1 MPSLLK
7 DVHESGNLLMTQSD
21 PQDTYDVTVRGGRI
35 STDSQTF
42 EADIGIK
49 DGVIVAIE
57 KHLPPGR
64 HDIDASGRWVL
75 PGGIDS
81 HVHIE
86 QLSGMGVMCADDFY
100 SGTVSAAFGG
110 TTTVIPFA
118 AQHRGNR
125 IPDVVADYARLA
137 REKAVIDYGFHLILA
152 DPDEQALTHDLPKA
166 ITEGITSLKV
176 YITYNALKLDDF
188 QLLDVM
194 ALAGSHGALVM
205 IHAENHDMIRWIAQR
220 LLERGLG
227 APKFHAVA
235 HDPLAESEAGY
246 RAISLSRLIDVP
258 VLLVHVAGAETVA
271 LVRDAKRLGT
281 QVFAESCPQYL
292 FLTAEDIDLP
302 GVEGAKFCCS
312 PPPRD
317 ARSQEAVWAGLKDG
331 TLGLYSSD
339 HAPYKFDESGKLP
352 KGQDTTFKDMA
363 NGVPGIELRM
373 PLLFSEGVMKG
384 RLTIHEFVALTA
396 TNHARMYGLA
406 HCKGNIAVGLD
417 ADLALWNPEREV
429 TVTTGMLHDN
439 VGYTPYE
446 GKQLRGWPELVMS
459 RGRVVV
465 QDNILQVER
474 GSGRYIARRS
484 PEVMNPASLPP
495 SSSRLPGL
503 LGLKGKAWPTH

>member
-1 MPSLLK
+1 MATN
-7 DVHESGNLLMTQSD
+7 DF
-21 PQDTYDVTVRGGRI
+21 DVTVRGGRV
-35 STDSQTF
+35 STDCETF
-42 EADIGIK
+42 ELDIGIR
-49 DGVIVAIE
+49 DGVITALQ
-57 KHLPPGR
+57 KNLPPGL
-64 HDIDASGRWVL
+64 HDINASGRWVL

-86 QLSGMGVMCADDFY
+86 QLSGMGMMCADDFY

-110 TTTVIPFA
+110 TTTIIPFA

-125 IPDVVADYARLA
+125 IPDVVADYARRA
-137 REKAVIDYGFHLILA
+137 SEKAVIDYGFHLILA
-152 DPDEQALTHDLPKA
+152 DPDEQALTHDLPQA
-166 ITEGITSLKV
+166 IRDGITSLKV
-176 YITYNALKLDDF
+176 YMTYNTLKLDDY

-194 ALAGSHGALVM
+194 ALAGSEGALVM

-220 LLERGLG
+220 LLDRGHV

-235 HDPLAESEAGY
+235 HDGLAESEAGH
-246 RAISLSRLIDVP
+246 RAIALSRLIDVP
-258 VLLVHVAGAETVA
+258 VLLVHVAGAETVEIIRSA
-271 LVRDAKRLGT
+271 RHLGGKI
-281 QVFAESCPQYL
+281 FAESCPQYL
-292 FLTAEDIDLP
+292 FLTADDIDLP

-339 HAPYKFDESGKLP
+339 HAPYRFDESGKLP
-352 KGQDTTFKDMA
+352 HGEATVFKDMA

-373 PLLFSEGVMKG
+373 PLLFSEGVMAG
-384 RLTIHEFVALTA
+384 RLTINEFVALTA

-417 ADLALWNPEREV
+417 ADLALWNIEREV

-446 GKQLRGWPELVMS
+446 GKRLRGWPELVMS

-465 QDNILQVER
+465 KDNQLQVER

-484 PEVMNPASLPP
+484 PADCLPVKNLAEPAG
-495 SSSRLPGL
+495 LPGL
-503 LGLKGKAWPTH
+503 LGLKGKAWPTQ